1 MGDWRVNIHTKGE
14 LAEEAGLCFGKIDGE
29 AMRLAR
35 FFVLNLEV
43 KVIFKEL
50 RINEEIRAGEVRLVS
65 DREDEQLGIMS
76 VREALQTA
84 HERELDLVEIAPNA
98 KPPVCKLMDYGK
110 YRFDQLKRDKEAKK
124 NQRIVSLKEVK
135 LRINI
140 EEHDFEVKAKNAQKF
155 LQGKDKVKVTIMFRG
170 REITHP
176 EQGLELCRQMAERLS
191 EYATVEKPAKVEGRN
206 MTMIMAP
213 R

>member
-1 MGDWRVNIHTKGE
+1 MPHYFFCLGLNNAAAVCGR
-14 LAEEAGLCFGKIDGE
+14 AGL
-29 AMRLAR
+29 LSQ
-35 FFVLNLEV
+35 NLEV

-50 RINEEIRAGEVRLVS
+50 RINEEIRAAEIRLVS
-65 DREDEQLGIMS
+65 DNEDEQLGIVS
-76 VREALQTA
+76 VKEALRVA
-84 HERELDLVEIAPNA
+84 RERELDLVEIAPNA

-124 NQRIVSLKEVK
+124 NQRVVSLKEVK

-155 LQGKDKVKVTIMFRG
+155 LAGKDKVKVTIMFRG

-176 EQGLELCRQMAERLS
+176 EQGIELCRRMAERLADVAS
-191 EYATVEKPAKVEGRN
+191 VEKAAKVEGRN
-206 MTMIMAP
+206 MTMILAP
-213 R
+213 K

>member
-1 MGDWRVNIHTKGE
+1 M
-14 LAEEAGLCFGKIDGE
+14 EA
-29 AMRLAR
+29 
-35 FFVLNLEV
+35 

-50 RINEEIRAGEVRLVS
+50 RSAEVRLVS
-65 DREDEQLGIMS
+65 DNEDEQLGIMS
-76 VREALQTA
+76 ARDALRMA
-84 HERELDLVEIAPNA
+84 HERELDLVEIAPNG

-155 LQGKDKVKVTIMFRG
+155 LAGKDKVKVTIMFRG

-176 EQGLELCRQMAERLS
+176 EQGIELCRRMAERLADVAS
-191 EYATVEKPAKVEGRN
+191 VEKAAKVEGRN
-206 MTMIMAP
+206 MTMILAP
-213 R
+213 K

>member
-1 MGDWRVNIHTKGE
+1 MGDWRVNIHTKGG

-110 YRFDQLKRDKEAKK
+110 FRFEQGKREKEARK
-124 NQRIVSLKEVK
+124 NQHV
-135 LRINI
+135 
-140 EEHDFEVKAKNAQKF
+140 FEVKAKNAQKF

>member
-1 MGDWRVNIHTKGE
+1 
-14 LAEEAGLCFGKIDGE
+14 
-29 AMRLAR
+29 MRII
-35 FFVLNLEV
+35 ED
-43 KVIFKEL
+43 
-50 RINEEIRAGEVRLVS
+50 IRSAEVRLVS
-65 DREDEQLGIMS
+65 DNEDEQLGIMS
-76 VREALQTA
+76 ARDALRMA
-84 HERELDLVEIAPNA
+84 HERELDLVEIAPNG

-155 LQGKDKVKVTIMFRG
+155 LAGKDKVKVTIMFRG

-176 EQGLELCRQMAERLS
+176 EQGIELCRRMAERLADVAS
-191 EYATVEKPAKVEGRN
+191 VEKAAKVEGRN
-206 MTMIMAP
+206 MTMILAP
-213 R
+213 K

>member
-1 MGDWRVNIHTKGE
+1 M
-14 LAEEAGLCFGKIDGE
+14 
-29 AMRLAR
+29 
-35 FFVLNLEV
+35 

-50 RINEEIRAGEVRLVS
+50 RINEEIRSAEVRLVS
-65 DREDEQLGIMS
+65 DNEDEQLGIMS
-76 VREALQTA
+76 ARDALRMA
-84 HERELDLVEIAPNA
+84 HERELDLVEIAPNG

-155 LQGKDKVKVTIMFRG
+155 LAGKDKVKVTIMFRG

-176 EQGLELCRQMAERLS
+176 EQGIELCRRMAERLAAVAS
-191 EYATVEKPAKVEGRN
+191 VEKAAKVEGCN
-206 MTMIMAP
+206 MTMILAP
-213 R
+213 K

>member
-1 MGDWRVNIHTKGE
+1 MLFRSLNNPVAVCGR
-14 LAEEAGLCFGKIDGE
+14 AGL
-29 AMRLAR
+29 LSQ
-35 FFVLNLEV
+35 NLEV

-50 RINEEIRAGEVRLVS
+50 RINEEIRAAEIRLVS
-65 DREDEQLGIMS
+65 DNEDEQLGIVS
-76 VREALQTA
+76 VKEALRVA
-84 HERELDLVEIAPNA
+84 RERELDLVEIAPNA

-124 NQRIVSLKEVK
+124 NQRVVSLKEVK

-155 LQGKDKVKVTIMFRG
+155 LAGKDKVKVTIMFRG

-176 EQGLELCRQMAERLS
+176 EQGIELCRRMAERLADVAS
-191 EYATVEKPAKVEGRN
+191 VEKAAKVEGRN
-206 MTMIMAP
+206 MTMILAP
-213 R
+213 K

>member
-1 MGDWRVNIHTKGE
+1 M
-14 LAEEAGLCFGKIDGE
+14 
-29 AMRLAR
+29 
-35 FFVLNLEV
+35 EV